1 MDPGATLHGSGAE
14 ITNSPTTA
22 LSPQSSTPLLANSA
36 IPSHQRFPIAVWSP
50 RSGRNMQYVKWEQDI
65 SLLAAA
71 FGIPKAQLAEGV
83 LSFSAY
89 QEMLKQRPGTRSE
102 TKAVEA
108 QYVEYKA
115 RWQTVNTALYWH
127 VRPSLDIDGVH
138 FLADSRALEDLY
150 SVVVLDDG
158 TFKSL
163 ADGRGLIK
171 WARDFV
177 DQSSKEQQKRLRRNI
192 GKAELKAG
200 STRAQLNLHAERL
213 FQQWKLIDGNDDKTR
228 DGMKDYYEE
237 LLATMPTAPEGCHL
251 TNLRMWLAGKLT

>member
-1 MDPGATLHGSGAE
+1 
-14 ITNSPTTA
+14 
-22 LSPQSSTPLLANSA
+22 
-36 IPSHQRFPIAVWSP
+36 
-50 RSGRNMQYVKWEQDI
+50 MQYVKWEQDI

-138 FLADSRALEDLY
+138 FLADSRALEDLCRPPHTLL
-150 SVVVLDDG
+150 SPLVSI
-158 TFKSL
+158 SL
-163 ADGRGLIK
+163 IPSPPCD
-171 WARDFV
+171 
-177 DQSSKEQQKRLRRNI
+177 
-192 GKAELKAG
+192 
-200 STRAQLNLHAERL
+200 H
-213 FQQWKLIDGNDDKTR
+213 
-228 DGMKDYYEE
+228 
-237 LLATMPTAPEGCHL
+237 C
-251 TNLRMWLAGKLT
+251 

>member
-1 MDPGATLHGSGAE
+1 MVTKVGKEHAVREVGARH
-14 ITNSPTTA
+14 
-22 LSPQSSTPLLANSA
+22 LAACCS
-36 IPSHQRFPIAVWSP
+36 I
-50 RSGRNMQYVKWEQDI
+50 
-65 SLLAAA
+65 AAA

-171 WARDFV
+171 WAT
-177 DQSSKEQQKRLRRNI
+177 ELE
-192 GKAELKAG
+192 GK
-200 STRAQLNLHAERL
+200 T
-213 FQQWKLIDGNDDKTR
+213 
-228 DGMKDYYEE
+228 
-237 LLATMPTAPEGCHL
+237 
-251 TNLRMWLAGKLT
+251 